1 MSDSYRGRDGA
12 IAINL
17 IALELDVKDS
27 TENSYT
33 KKRFLSFG
41 YRLTIVDCL
50 RRYSVD

>member
-12 IAINL
+12 MAINL

-33 KKRFLSFG
+33 EKDFYHSG
-41 YRLTIVDCL
+41 ID
-50 RRYSVD
+50 

>member
-27 TENSYT
+27 YTEKDFYHS
-33 KKRFLSFG
+33 G
-41 YRLTIVDCL
+41 ID
-50 RRYSVD
+50 